1 MPVSIQNSGDPGLS
15 FSSPDSSF
23 GLGHSYQGLAGIV
36 KTGTKLATVAERV
49 GEVYGA
55 TVTFPSSISS
65 SLGSKTLTREDPE
78 SVATV
83 NPIELN
89 SIESFYRAHTN
100 AVYAFLVS
108 LCRDPIWAE
117 DLMQDTFV
125 KATRSLSGYR
135 GGNPR
140 SWLFAI
146 ARSVFIDDTRR
157 RRSIPV
163 DEIEDRMAVNT
174 DVTELMLIERSLS
187 KLPERQRT
195 ALLLV
200 DQAGL
205 SYAEV
210 AEAIGCSVGAVKVLI
225 YRARMSFRTHYTET
239 NL

>member
-1 MPVSIQNSGDPGLS
+1 M
-15 FSSPDSSF
+15 
-23 GLGHSYQGLAGIV
+23 
-36 KTGTKLATVAERV
+36 ATVKPIE
-49 GEVYGA
+49 
-55 TVTFPSSISS
+55 F
-65 SLGSKTLTREDPE
+65 
-78 SVATV
+78 
-83 NPIELN
+83 NPIEG
-89 SIESFYRAHTN
+89 FYRAHTD

-125 KATRSLSGYR
+125 KATKSLSGYR

-157 RRSIPV
+157 RRAIPV
-163 DEIEDRMAVNT
+163 DEIEDRVAVDT

-195 ALLLV
+195 ALLLA

-210 AEAIGCSVGAVKVLI
+210 AEAIGCSLGAVKVLI
-225 YRARMSFRTHYTET
+225 HRARVSFRIHYTGT
-239 NL
+239 KL

>member
-1 MPVSIQNSGDPGLS
+1 MG
-15 FSSPDSSF
+15 
-23 GLGHSYQGLAGIV
+23 
-36 KTGTKLATVAERV
+36 
-49 GEVYGA
+49 
-55 TVTFPSSISS
+55 
-65 SLGSKTLTREDPE
+65 
-78 SVATV
+78 
-83 NPIELN
+83 
-89 SIESFYRAHTN
+89 
-100 AVYAFLVS
+100 
-108 LCRDPIWAE
+108 
-117 DLMQDTFV
+117 
-125 KATRSLSGYR
+125 GYR

-140 SWLFAI
+140 SWLFSI

-210 AEAIGCSVGAVKVLI
+210 AEAIGCSEAAVKVLI
-225 YRARMSFRTHYTET
+225 HRARMSFRTHYTET
-239 NL
+239 NQ